1 MHAGSGEEATDGDA
15 SAVGHVPV
23 EFVATPVLLMAL
35 AAFLDAKAAL
45 LGQVGGSAETRNQK
59 QTLVLTP

>member
-1 MHAGSGEEATDGDA
+1 
-15 SAVGHVPV
+15 V